1 MLILH
6 IFILIN
12 CDFQLQ
18 VSPINFLQEYWCGKT
33 NSEATKRTPNL
44 QYEFVYIKHTVANVF
59 CWYICKKYDT
69 TLYTTCKPSLL

>member
-1 MLILH
+1 MLKKYK
-6 IFILIN
+6 
-12 CDFQLQ
+12 
-18 VSPINFLQEYWCGKT
+18 QEYWCGKT

-69 TLYTTCKPSLL
+69 TLYTTCKHSLL